1 MYMNKRKKCT
11 AKQNIFHMLWCHL
24 AKFHACT
31 CGLKL
36 RIPSWHAPPGQT
48 FFWSFPF
55 CPHVNCSTLFLTEWD
70 LWRGFHQIQRPL
82 SYYKPRLWSWS
93 TVSDILLHHFTIF
106 IVHLSCRTC
115 TTVSDHGLS
124 SFHSFTTVTLHVLG
138 YMSYKCYRITGWWT
152 HFLTTVCSLHTV
164 LTHTGVFHHLRAS
177 DTHTMSSWAEAK
189 WQTTSAVLFCQ
200 SLPVDGRRVHHSFS
214 SSALQYI
221 IHQLQYIIP
230 SVHQLFRT
238 SFLQFISFSTSFTQ
252 FISSSVHHS
261 FNSPAYVHHSFS
273 PSALQYIIPPVH
285 QLQYIIPLV
294 HQLLSTSF
302 LPSISSSVHQSTS
315 LLQSV
320 IPNDD
325 GNCQLTQCSPNPC

>member
-1 MYMNKRKKCT
+1 
-11 AKQNIFHMLWCHL
+11 ML
-24 AKFHACT
+24 
-31 CGLKL
+31 
-36 RIPSWHAPPGQT
+36 PPGQT

-93 TVSDILLHHFTIF
+93 TVSDILLDHFTIF

-115 TTVSDHGLS
+115 TTVSDHGPS

-138 YMSYKCYRITGWWT
+138 YMCYKCCRITGWWT

-200 SLPVDGRRVHHSFS
+200 SLPDDGRRVHHSFS
-214 SSALQYI
+214 SSALQYS
-221 IHQLQYIIP
+221 IH
-230 SVHQLFRT
+230 SVHQLFST
-238 SFLQFISFSTSFTQ
+238 SFLQ

-261 FNSPAYVHHSFS
+261 FSSSASVHHSLSSSALQYITPSIHQLMYIIPSVHQLFS

-302 LPSISSSVHQSTS
+302 LQSISSSVHQSTS